1 MVADFTTH
9 VYGTAYTFTR
19 GRTIPSTF
27 VLLDHFCHKKPK
39 SVLLLHLLLLV
50 VSAPPRDVYLYSV
63 PGRVNFRL
71 RLFLD
76 CDTHTVLLVEAM
88 LAFCSLSLG
97 FASMPDL
104 GEVHYDLSFGDDPLQ
119 TLDLYKTSAAAEG
132 MPPVP
137 CIMFVHGGGWS
148 GGDKRTN
155 ENPPEWLLSLRQH
168 GYHVASTNYRLAPA
182 HGNPAQ
188 IDDVERCAPL

>member
-1 MVADFTTH
+1 
-9 VYGTAYTFTR
+9 
-19 GRTIPSTF
+19 
-27 VLLDHFCHKKPK
+27 
-39 SVLLLHLLLLV
+39 
-50 VSAPPRDVYLYSV
+50 
-63 PGRVNFRL
+63 
-71 RLFLD
+71 
-76 CDTHTVLLVEAM
+76 M

-155 ENPPEWLLSLRQH
+155 ENPPEWLLSLRQR

-182 HGNPAQ
+182 HRNPAQ
-188 IDDVERCAPL
+188 IDDVERCAPLCPPFVARIKFRMRSLLDSFLLPHPTYYLSSPAQCRDVPQGACSDAQPGPA